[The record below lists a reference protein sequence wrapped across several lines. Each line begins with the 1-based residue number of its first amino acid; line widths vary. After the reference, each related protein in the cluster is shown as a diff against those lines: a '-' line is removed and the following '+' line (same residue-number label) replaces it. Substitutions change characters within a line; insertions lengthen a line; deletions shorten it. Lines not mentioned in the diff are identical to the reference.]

1 MPLATRDRIWAELPP
16 LEEEPVVTVEKKT
29 EKEVVNGV
37 EVVKVTEV
45 RTSTVRKLK
54 CVEERKKWALFGL
67 KPEDV
72 ASNDSMTDREEPSW
86 ELPVVEKSKAPVSAA
101 DKKEYEVCD
110 CDAFRV
116 CCVCVLF
123 FTCFCCVVLCSNWE
137 NRMCG
142 AVTAVVRT
150 FRISARSGA
159 SRARPR

>member
-72 ASNDSMTDREEPSW
+72 ASNDSMTDREETSW

-123 FTCFCCVVLCSNWE
+123 SRVFVVLFCVF
-137 NRMCG
+137 G
-142 AVTAVVRT
+142 
-150 FRISARSGA
+150 GK
-159 SRARPR
+159 